1 MYIAAD
7 AADATVTAVT
17 AEAAK
22 AVSAATITVKA
33 AVADATR
40 NRLQS

>member
-7 AADATVTAVT
+7 VADATVTAAI

-22 AVSAATITVKA
+22 AASAATITVKA